1 MTSMLSQSLG
11 MSDLVL
17 ESKPVDTHY
26 LMLYLSTLESS
37 FLFTSIFLK
46 AKAFT
51 NQWEKASISLCFY
64 KNIIDYVILR

>member
-26 LMLYLSTLESS
+26 LMLYLPTLESS

-51 NQWEKASISLCFY
+51 NQ
-64 KNIIDYVILR
+64 